1 MITAPVQGDIDGI
14 AKGSHCA
21 RLSLIRKPGNDALDL
36 VCDEGQDLTIRLG
49 VLSATVPRGRFP
61 TMAATEFP
69 NTPRGRLA
77 RSLDGRCP
85 VHGAALRV
93 SPGFASRMDLLP
105 SHEFEAMQRALPFC
119 LDLGESFEGGAR
131 CDPAAVIW
139 CPDCVAAVPGFRSPM
154 RL

>member
-1 MITAPVQGDIDGI
+1 LRETI
-14 AKGSHCA
+14 ADK
-21 RLSLIRKPGNDALDL
+21 KPDDDALDL
-36 VCDEGQDLTIRLG
+36 VCDEGQGRTTRLG
-49 VLSATVPRGRFP
+49 VLSATAPRGRFP

-69 NTPRGRLA
+69 NTPKGRLA

-154 RL
+154 RP

>member
-1 MITAPVQGDIDGI
+1 
-14 AKGSHCA
+14 
-21 RLSLIRKPGNDALDL
+21 
-36 VCDEGQDLTIRLG
+36 
-49 VLSATVPRGRFP
+49 
-61 TMAATEFP
+61 MAATEFP

-154 RL
+154 RP